1 MPLREKMTRSRSAV
15 PRGNPSVGR
24 EECAIGTV
32 MDMDGGG
39 AKPSGLFMWIS
50 CGFWVLPFCLLC

>member
-15 PRGNPSVGR
+15 QRGNPSIGR

-39 AKPSGLFMWIS
+39 AKPSGLFMCIS
-50 CGFWVLPFCLLC
+50 CGFWM